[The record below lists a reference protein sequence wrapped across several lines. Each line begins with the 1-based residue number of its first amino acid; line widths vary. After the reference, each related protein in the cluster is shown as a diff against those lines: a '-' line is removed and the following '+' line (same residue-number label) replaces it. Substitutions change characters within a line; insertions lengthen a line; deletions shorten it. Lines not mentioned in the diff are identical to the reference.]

1 MSYCRWAWDDSD
13 VYAYETAPGRVAV
26 HTGDGVCWDFGLT
39 YKQALDELLAARER
53 GLNVPQY
60 AIDGLI
66 ADADNAATTEG
77 THGTC
82 G

>member
-1 MSYCRWAWDDSD
+1 MSYCRWAWDGSE
-13 VYAYETAPGRVAV
+13 VYAFEQCG
-26 HTGDGVCWDFGLT
+26 GGVTVLADSICWKYDLT

-66 ADADNAATTEG
+66 ADADNAATNE
-77 THGTC
+77 
-82 G
+82 